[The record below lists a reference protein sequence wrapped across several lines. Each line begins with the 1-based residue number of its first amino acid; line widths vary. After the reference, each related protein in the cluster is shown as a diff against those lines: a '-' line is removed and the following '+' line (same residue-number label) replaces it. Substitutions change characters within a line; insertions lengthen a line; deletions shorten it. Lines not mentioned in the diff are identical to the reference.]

1 MGFQIDRLLKNRP
14 QTVSEPKIFDMKNS
28 GHSRAVKKLFVQ
40 KKIQQVVDDYGEQLL
55 ELFCVNNPS
64 LIFSPHLHNEFKSHL
79 EKLADKNRS
88 LVFKG
93 KWIYYPWLY
102 SLVHLLPE
110 KDFQKVRTAR
120 NRDLISEQEQEKF
133 YNSTIGIGG
142 LSVGNNVALAI
153 VLQGGGKY
161 IKIADFDHFTL
172 SNMNRVRAGIENL
185 GLPKVEITA
194 RQIYQI
200 NPYAVIYKFAE
211 GLTEKNIDNFFRGS
225 KKLDIMVDELDNI
238 QIKFLVREWAKKYKT
253 PIVMGADD
261 GDNAVIDIERY
272 DLSPQPRFFHGRMGA
287 VTKEKLANLDKM
299 GIGRMITK
307 HIGPEN
313 IPVRLQKSLMAIG
326 KTLVSWPQLG
336 GAALLNGAAV
346 AYCVRKILN
355 NQPIKLNRA
364 IISLDKE
371 LLANRTWKQE
381 QKNQKKHL
389 IKFKQ
394 FLGL

>member
-1 MGFQIDRLLKNRP
+1 MEDHP
-14 QTVSEPKIFDMKNS
+14 ATVYL
-28 GHSRAVKKLFVQ
+28 RAIKKLFVQ
-40 KKIQQVVDDYGEQLL
+40 KKIQQVIDDYEEQLF
-55 ELFCVNNPS
+55 ELFCVSNPS
-64 LIFSPHLHNEFKSHL
+64 LIFSPNLHNEFKTYL
-79 EKLADKNRS
+79 KKLTDKNRS
-88 LVFKG
+88 LIFEG

-120 NRDLISEQEQEKF
+120 NRDLISEQEQEGF

-161 IKIADFDHFTL
+161 IKIADFDRFAL

-185 GLPKVEITA
+185 GLQKVDITA

-200 NPYAVIYKFAE
+200 NPYSIIYKFAE

-238 QIKFLVREWAKKYKT
+238 QIKLLVREWAKKYKT

-272 DLSPQPRFFHGRMGA
+272 DLSPRPRFFHGRMGA
-287 VTKEKLANLDKM
+287 VTKKKLANLDKM

-313 IPVRLQKSLMAIG
+313 IPVRLQNSLMSIG

-336 GAALLNGAAV
+336 GAAMLNGVAV
-346 AYCVRKILN
+346 SYCVRKILN
-355 NQPIKLNRA
+355 KQPLKANRG
-364 IISLDKE
+364 IISLDEE
-371 LLANRTWKQE
+371 LLPEQTWKQE
-381 QKNQKKHL
+381 QRNQKKHL
-389 IKFKQ
+389 VKFKQ